1 MNVRL
6 MVTKAPNWLLV
17 LCGTIV
23 LVVVISAI
31 TLLSFAGKSSDDLIR
46 LLNTVMN
53 VASTLLAG
61 GAFVAAGAAASTA
74 RSVEQKQAD
83 VADNLAATQ
92 KDGGAS

>member
-1 MNVRL
+1 MKVRDL
-6 MVTKAPNWLLV
+6 VSKAPNWLLV
-17 LCGTIV
+17 VCGTIV

-74 RSVEQKQAD
+74 RNVEQKQAS
-83 VADNLAATQ
+83 VASDLAETI
-92 KDGGAS
+92 KNGDS